1 MQVILLRFIIED
13 TSSMFLFHRYL
24 SGIDGF
30 ADAAEL
36 KEKQR
41 EVVRA

>member
-1 MQVILLRFIIED
+1 
-13 TSSMFLFHRYL
+13 MFLFHRYL